1 MTLMYPENAIEI
13 IRGSSKTLA
22 LSVSDET
29 GVPVDLTG
37 AKIYFSIKAT
47 LDDPRPLVQKSSD
60 APTQVEITT
69 PREGKAKIYLQPSDT
84 QNLDPIEYT
93 FDVWAVL
100 ANSKRY
106 PVVLPSIFRVKP
118 GVTLIPL

>member
-1 MTLMYPENAIEI
+1 MSLMYPENAIEI

-22 LSVSDET
+22 LTVTDEL
-29 GVPVDLTG
+29 GAPVDLTG
-37 AKIYFSIKAT
+37 GRILFSVKHT
-47 LDDPRPLVQKSSD
+47 VQDDQPLVQKSSD
-60 APTQVEITT
+60 LLTQVEITT
-69 PREGKAKIYLQPSDT
+69 PREGKAKIYLQPMDT

-100 ANSKRY
+100 SNGKRY